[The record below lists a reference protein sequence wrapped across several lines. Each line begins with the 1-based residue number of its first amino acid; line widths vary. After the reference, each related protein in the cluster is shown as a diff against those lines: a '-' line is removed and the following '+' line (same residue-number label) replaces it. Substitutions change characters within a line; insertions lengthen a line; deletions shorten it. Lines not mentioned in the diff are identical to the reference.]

1 MPLADNF
8 RRQVDLLLRSIPFVA
23 KETCFALKGGTA
35 INLFYRDLPRL
46 SVDIDLTYV
55 HVLSRTKSLGAIDK
69 AMKRIAARIEKGIKG
84 ARVTQTAA
92 EGTVTKLFIQVAR
105 VQIKI
110 EVTPVMRGCAYEP
123 EVRSVTSTV
132 EEVFGFAE
140 MPVVS
145 FADLYA
151 GKIVAALDRQHPRDF
166 FDVRQLM
173 ANEGITDKIRVA
185 FVVYLLC
192 HHRPMAEVLAAS
204 PKDIRQKYD
213 DEFVGMTEEDV
224 SLDDLIAAR
233 TSLVHAI
240 VGEMPA
246 AHRRFLV
253 SFERG
258 RPEWELIGL
267 PKVDRLPA
275 SQWRLQ
281 NLDKITK
288 NKRAE
293 LVAQLE
299 RVLGLD
305 VTPTQLTLIPEKSAP
320 TKKRSQTRRSKKP

>member
-35 INLFYRDLPRL
+35 INLFFRELPRL

-55 HVLSRTKSLGAIDK
+55 HVLSRAKSLGAIDK
-69 AMKRIAARIEKGIKG
+69 AMKRIAGRIEKGIKG
-84 ARVTQTAA
+84 ARVTQTTT

-123 EVRSVTSTV
+123 EVRGVTPTV
-132 EEVFGFAE
+132 EEAFGFAE

-173 ANEGITDKIRVA
+173 ANEGITDKIRTA
-185 FVVYLLC
+185 FIVYLLC

-204 PKDIRQKYD
+204 SKDIRQKYEA
-213 DEFVGMTEEDV
+213 EFVGMTEVDV
-224 SLDDLIAAR
+224 SLDDLIASR
-233 TSLVHAI
+233 TALVHAI
-240 VGEMPA
+240 VGDMPE

-258 RPEWELIGL
+258 QPEWDLLGL
-267 PKVDRLPA
+267 PKVDKLPA
-275 SQWRLQ
+275 IQWRLH

-288 NKRAE
+288 NKRAA

-305 VTPTQLTLIPEKSAP
+305 VTPAQLTLMPEKSTP
-320 TKKRSQTRRSKKP
+320 TKKRSPTRRSKAS